1 MQNNNNLYV
10 IKINN
15 KYYWVGANLI
25 SEQIKDAKIYVSL
38 SAAKR
43 NVSDLQTNPGRKRLV
58 VSQIIDRET
67 DFADEYSKK
76 DIVEKTTNEITF
88 NIVEVAIIEKSVL

>member
-38 SAAKR
+38 NAVKR
-43 NVSDLQTNPGRKRLV
+43 NVSDL
-58 VSQIIDRET
+58 
-67 DFADEYSKK
+67 
-76 DIVEKTTNEITF
+76 
-88 NIVEVAIIEKSVL
+88 

>member
-1 MQNNNNLYV
+1 MQNNNNLYA

-43 NVSDLQTNPGRKRLV
+43 NISDLQNNPNRKRLV
-58 VSQIIDRET
+58 VSQIVDRET
-67 DFADEYSKK
+67 DFVDEYSKNS
-76 DIVEKTTNEITF
+76 IIEKTTNETTF
-88 NIVEVAIIEKSVL
+88 NIVEVEIIEKSVL